1 MLAVEMVVE
10 SYPSIESVLNA
21 PRVKRMLNP
30 VTGKLD
36 KHEYTLNEMMI
47 EAIEH
52 EKKGD
57 K

>member
-21 PRVKRMLNP
+21 PRVKHMLNP